1 MKPSENK
8 MKTTWFSQRLHR
20 EVTLVR
26 WGSFGQP
33 VLLFP
38 TAGGDAEE
46 IERFLM
52 IKVLTPLLDQ
62 GKIKIYSCDS
72 VAGKAMV
79 TQEGSPGH
87 RQWVLNQF
95 HQYIKHELV
104 PAVRKDCGVEN
115 IELFSAGASI
125 GAFHAAAVL
134 CRFPDLFSK
143 AICMSGTFDIRR
155 FMSADQFGDDYWVS
169 SPLHFVPTL
178 SGPHLEKLRTRFVL
192 LASGEGKAEDIS
204 ESWAMARVLGKAGIP
219 NRVDSWGRETPHDW
233 MTWRDMLPRYLAQ
246 LVG

>member
-8 MKTTWFSQRLHR
+8 QKATWFSQRLHR
-20 EVTLVR
+20 EVTMVR

-38 TAGGDAEE
+38 TAGGDCEE

-62 GKIKIYSCDS
+62 GKIKVYSCDS

-134 CRFPDLFSK
+134 CRFPDLFGK

-178 SGPHLEKLRTRFVL
+178 SGPHLDKLRDRKSV
-192 LASGEGKAEDIS
+192 
-204 ESWAMARVLGKAGIP
+204 V
-219 NRVDSWGRETPHDW
+219 
-233 MTWRDMLPRYLAQ
+233 
-246 LVG
+246 